1 MIGRRARASI
11 TTAALL
17 LVALPAGAEGD
28 SHSAGRDLLFSALN
42 LALLLGVLA
51 YFARKPIA
59 DFFEGRR
66 RRIQAEL
73 EAAKNQGAEAEARYA
88 KWQRRLMDLESELA
102 EIRETSR
109 QRAAAEREQILAD
122 AAAGAERIRRDALET
137 VDQELRRARAQLR
150 REAADLAVELASEA
164 LRRQVNS
171 ADQERLLDE
180 FVAAIE
186 RAPAGGDDR
195 PGPVR

>member
-11 TTAALL
+11 AAAALL
-17 LVALPAGAEGD
+17 LVALPAQAEGE
-28 SHSAGRDLLFSALN
+28 SHGAMRDLLFSALN
-42 LALLLGVLA
+42 LALLLGVLV

-59 DFFEGRR
+59 DFFEDRR
-66 RRIQAEL
+66 KRIQAEL

-109 QRAAAEREQILAD
+109 QRAAAEREHILAD
-122 AAAGAERIRRDALET
+122 AAAGAERIRRDALAT

-164 LRRQVNS
+164 LRGQVSS
-171 ADQERLLDE
+171 ADQDRLLDE

-186 RAPAGGDDR
+186 REPSGGDRR
-195 PGPVR
+195 PGPDR

>member
-1 MIGRRARASI
+1 VIGPRARASVAA
-11 TTAALL
+11 TACL
-17 LVALPAGAEGD
+17 LVALPAAAESGE
-28 SHSAGRDLLFSALN
+28 SHSAMRDLLFSALN
-42 LALLLGVLA
+42 LALLLGVLV
-51 YFARKPIA
+51 YFARRPIVE
-59 DFFEGRR
+59 FFDGRR

-109 QRAAAEREQILAD
+109 QRAAAEREHILAD
-122 AAAGAERIRRDALET
+122 AAAGAERIRREALET

-150 REAADLAVELASEA
+150 REAADLALELASET
-164 LRRQVNS
+164 LRRQVSS
-171 ADQERLLDE
+171 ADQDRLLDE

-186 RAPAGGDDR
+186 RAPASEN
-195 PGPVR
+195 PGTGR

>member
-1 MIGRRARASI
+1 VTGSLARASL
-11 TTAALL
+11 AAAASL
-17 LVALPAGAEGD
+17 LVALPAGAEGE
-28 SHSAGRDLLFSALN
+28 SHGAARDLLFSALN

-51 YFARKPIA
+51 YFARKPIS
-59 DFFEGRR
+59 DFFESRR
-66 RRIQAEL
+66 QRIQAEL

-109 QRAAAEREQILAD
+109 QRAAAEREHILAD
-122 AAAGAERIRRDALET
+122 AAAGAERIRREALET

-164 LRRQVNS
+164 LRRQVSS
-171 ADQERLLDE
+171 ADQDRLLDE

-186 RAPAGGDDR
+186 RAPANGDGR
-195 PGPVR
+195 PGSDR

>member
-1 MIGRRARASI
+1 
-11 TTAALL
+11 LL
-17 LVALPAGAEGD
+17 LVALPAAAEGGE
-28 SHSAGRDLLFSALN
+28 SHSATRDLLFSALN
-42 LALLLGVLA
+42 LALLLGVLV

-59 DFFEGRR
+59 EFFEGRR

-109 QRAAAEREQILAD
+109 QRAAAEREHILAD
-122 AAAGAERIRRDALET
+122 AAAGAERIRREALET

-150 REAADLAVELASEA
+150 REAADLALELASET
-164 LRRQVNS
+164 LRRQVSS
-171 ADQERLLDE
+171 ADQDRLLDE

-186 RAPAGGDDR
+186 RAPEGDKPGAGR
-195 PGPVR
+195 